1 MKNSHSEIKIVPK
14 NWEKNLKSN
23 IKKEWYGYYFY
34 FTPEHPEGYL
44 VKFRGMNRIKDLEQR
59 QKMTRILINSELDLL
74 SKGYNPI
81 TKQFE
86 VNEDFVTEKTPFLQ
100 ALEIARKKI
109 KVAEST
115 MTNIVDVIKLVTMA
129 ANKTGV
135 SILEIGK
142 VKKRDIRQILD
153 VILEKGYS
161 NDRYN
166 KVKAVLGILY
176 NYFVDLEIFE
186 YNYCHFIKKL
196 PHTPAPRVILRKDDK
211 ERFEELKTT
220 NYNLWRFCKMFYY
233 SGCRISEFR
242 ALKIKDIN
250 LKKQEFK
257 IFEKKGK
264 RYHEVL
270 KPININVYH
279 LWKEILS
286 EGNGDDLFL
295 FGNDLSPAEES
306 ITKHALSHRYRRW
319 VVKKLGIKVDL
330 YALRHTYLNDITTI
344 YGISK
349 AKDIAGHTNERTT
362 RIYAVDYN
370 ENILNEQ
377 KKVSTGF

>member
-74 SKGYNPI
+74 AKGYNPI

-196 PHTPAPRVILRKDDK
+196 PHTPAPRA
-211 ERFEELKTT
+211 
-220 NYNLWRFCKMFYY
+220 W
-233 SGCRISEFR
+233 
-242 ALKIKDIN
+242 
-250 LKKQEFK
+250 
-257 IFEKKGK
+257 
-264 RYHEVL
+264 
-270 KPININVYH
+270 
-279 LWKEILS
+279 
-286 EGNGDDLFL
+286 LFIC
-295 FGNDLSPAEES
+295 FAS
-306 ITKHALSHRYRRW
+306 
-319 VVKKLGIKVDL
+319 V
-330 YALRHTYLNDITTI
+330 
-344 YGISK
+344 
-349 AKDIAGHTNERTT
+349 
-362 RIYAVDYN
+362 
-370 ENILNEQ
+370 
-377 KKVSTGF
+377 

>member
-1 MKNSHSEIKIVPK
+1 
-14 NWEKNLKSN
+14 
-23 IKKEWYGYYFY
+23 
-34 FTPEHPEGYL
+34 
-44 VKFRGMNRIKDLEQR
+44 MNRIKDLEQR

-74 SKGYNPI
+74 AKGYNPI

-196 PHTPAPRVILRKDDK
+196 PHTPAPRA
-211 ERFEELKTT
+211 
-220 NYNLWRFCKMFYY
+220 W
-233 SGCRISEFR
+233 
-242 ALKIKDIN
+242 
-250 LKKQEFK
+250 
-257 IFEKKGK
+257 
-264 RYHEVL
+264 
-270 KPININVYH
+270 
-279 LWKEILS
+279 
-286 EGNGDDLFL
+286 LFIC
-295 FGNDLSPAEES
+295 FAS
-306 ITKHALSHRYRRW
+306 
-319 VVKKLGIKVDL
+319 V
-330 YALRHTYLNDITTI
+330 
-344 YGISK
+344 
-349 AKDIAGHTNERTT
+349 
-362 RIYAVDYN
+362 
-370 ENILNEQ
+370 
-377 KKVSTGF
+377 